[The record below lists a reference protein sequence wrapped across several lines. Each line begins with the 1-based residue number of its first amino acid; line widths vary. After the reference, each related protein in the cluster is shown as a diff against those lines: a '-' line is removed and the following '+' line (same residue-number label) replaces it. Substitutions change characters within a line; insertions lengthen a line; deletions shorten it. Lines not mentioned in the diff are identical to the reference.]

1 MKIQSSGRCT
11 IIQSTTLFELVIC
24 SSEQPAQS
32 SLMMCGSMIFKLW
45 PLVSHRP
52 SSRAHLI
59 YFPMSFSFLKMLSTS
74 TPSNGNLSRLCV
86 RVATTNTNRTV
97 TASQDFIL
105 FRPISSGEGYLNRDD
120 FEESGFQEASYHRK
134 KRGRDYSN
142 SEQRKDETDLKR
154 KEKEKKQGE
163 SYVLWMRYRIEL
175 GGSLERKLADLK
187 SNITLFRTFNV
198 VSLRKEKI

>member
-1 MKIQSSGRCT
+1 MYLALMKIQSSGRCT

-120 FEESGFQEASYHRK
+120 FGESGLQEEMIQTLSWWAFHQIQYR
-134 KRGRDYSN
+134 N
-142 SEQRKDETDLKR
+142 DLW
-154 KEKEKKQGE
+154 
-163 SYVLWMRYRIEL
+163 VCLVIL
-175 GGSLERKLADLK
+175 CSL
-187 SNITLFRTFNV
+187 IYC
-198 VSLRKEKI
+198 II